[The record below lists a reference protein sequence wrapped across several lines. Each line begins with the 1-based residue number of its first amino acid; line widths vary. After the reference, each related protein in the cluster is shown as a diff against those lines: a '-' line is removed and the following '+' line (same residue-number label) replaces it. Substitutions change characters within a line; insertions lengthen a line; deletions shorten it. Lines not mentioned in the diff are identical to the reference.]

1 LLFKIPVKVEGYDD
15 RRMNSLAALI
25 HLGCAKNLVDSETVV
40 PQVLAS
46 GYTMTDD
53 PAQASLI
60 LVNTCGFLESAVEE
74 AIETIL
80 EASQHKTS
88 GNCACLLVMGCMVQR
103 YGKKLLPLL
112 PEVDLFV
119 GTSHYHEI
127 SSILESLPAPSHQR
141 LWIAAPRHVADSRAP
156 RVRST
161 PGYSA
166 YLKIAE
172 GCSNRC
178 TFCLIPQLRGPY
190 RSRTIG
196 DVMREATQMV
206 AEGVREINL
215 IAQDITAYGGD
226 QGNPAA
232 LVHLLGELEALPD
245 LAWLRLLYAYP
256 GRIDEALLK
265 VMAHS
270 TKIVPYLDFPIQH
283 CVPRILQAMHRGEI
297 APDMPKLIERIRW
310 QVPQIALRTSV
321 MVGFPG
327 ESEADFEKLLHFV
340 EDVQFDHLGV
350 FAFSPETGS
359 RAAKLPDQ
367 VPEPVKQARREHL
380 LEVQRNISYQRLKRL
395 IGCTL
400 PVLIEGVHPETDLL
414 LVGRLAT
421 QAPEV
426 DGVAIITKGTGD
438 AGQIMPLAITAVED
452 YDVIGELV
460 NDGHA
465 GD

>member
-1 LLFKIPVKVEGYDD
+1 
-15 RRMNSLAALI
+15 MNSLAVLI

-80 EASQHKTS
+80 EVSRHKTS
-88 GNCACLLVMGCMVQR
+88 GACERLLVMGCMVQR
-103 YGKKLLPLL
+103 YGKKLLALL
-112 PEVDLFV
+112 PEVDWFV

-127 SSILESLPAPSHQR
+127 SSILQSLPTHRQQR
-141 LWIAAPRHVADSRAP
+141 LWIGAPRSLSDGRAP

-161 PGYSA
+161 PAYSA

-178 TFCLIPQLRGPY
+178 TFCLIPHLRGPY
-190 RSRTIG
+190 RSRTIE
-196 DVMREATQMV
+196 DVVSEATRMV

-215 IAQDITAYGGD
+215 IAQDITAYGTD
-226 QGNPAA
+226 RGNPEA
-232 LVHLLGELEALPD
+232 LVHLLGGLEGLPN

-256 GRIDEALLK
+256 GRINEALLK

-283 CVPRILQAMHRGEI
+283 CVPRILQAMHRGEM
-297 APDMPKLIERIRW
+297 APDMPKLIERVRL
-310 QVPQIALRTSV
+310 QVPQIALRTSI

-327 ESEADFEKLLHFV
+327 ETEADFEDLLGFV
-340 EDVQFDHLGV
+340 ARVQFDHLGV
-350 FAFSPETGS
+350 FAFSPEAGS

-367 VPEPVKQARREHL
+367 VPGAVKQARRDQL
-380 LEVQRNISYQRLKRL
+380 LEVQRDISHERLKRL

-426 DGVAIITKGTGD
+426 DGVAIITKGTAD
-438 AGQIMPLAITAVED
+438 AGQVLPLAITGVED

-460 NDGHA
+460 NDDPSGE
-465 GD
+465 

>member
-1 LLFKIPVKVEGYDD
+1 
-15 RRMNSLAALI
+15 MNSLAVLI

-53 PAQASLI
+53 PARASLI

-80 EASQHKTS
+80 DVSRHKTS
-88 GNCACLLVMGCMVQR
+88 GACERLLVMGCMVQR

-112 PEVDLFV
+112 PEVDLLV

-127 SSILESLPAPSHQR
+127 SSILQSLPTHGRQR
-141 LWIAAPRHVADSRAP
+141 LWIGAPRQVGDSRAA

-161 PGYSA
+161 PAYSA

-178 TFCLIPQLRGPY
+178 AFCLIPHLRGPY
-190 RSRTIG
+190 RSRALG
-196 DVMREATQMV
+196 DVMSEATQMV

-226 QGNPAA
+226 RGNPEA
-232 LVHLLGELEALPD
+232 LVQLLRELEALPD

-256 GRIDEALLK
+256 GRISATLLE
-265 VMAHS
+265 VMAQS
-270 TKIVPYLDFPIQH
+270 SKIVPYLDFPIQH
-283 CVPRILQAMHRGEI
+283 CVPRILQAMHRGAT
-297 APDMPKLIERIRW
+297 APDMLKLIERVRA
-310 QVPQIALRTSV
+310 QVPQIALRTSI

-327 ESEADFEKLLHFV
+327 ETEADFEVLLRFV
-340 EDVQFDHLGV
+340 KQVQFDHLGV

-367 VPEPVKQARREHL
+367 VPGPVKQARRERL
-380 LEVQRNISYQRLKRL
+380 LEVQRNISHERLKRL

-438 AGQIMPLAITAVED
+438 TGQIMPLAITGVED
-452 YDVIGELV
+452 YDVIGELI
-460 NDGHA
+460 NDDLSGE
-465 GD
+465 